1 LTHKSQERGIH
12 EHVGI
17 GNDLPTLA
25 ACWHERSAH
34 NTIDHLDLV
43 GWSVGTFISA
53 FWESPSLCTF
63 CGGLSIISGT
73 LSSTTFCHCTF
84 RDRLECVSSSLSRNA
99 PAISYCQI
107 WSLLSFFLSLRT
119 AVSLYNRNE
128 PSTQHPSTKPPS
140 SRSSEHYCNTTHQRQ
155 LIVPKPQSLSATY
168 HAIIIT
174 SKLRHHL
181 LSQQY
186 TIAIPPTSAYS

>member
-1 LTHKSQERGIH
+1 MWESGTISQ
-12 EHVGI
+12 
-17 GNDLPTLA
+17 
-25 ACWHERSAH
+25 
-34 NTIDHLDLV
+34 HLRLV
-43 GWSVGTFISA
+43 GTNDRHTTLLIILISLARWSVGTSISA

-63 CGGLSIISGT
+63 CGGLSIIPGT
-73 LSSTTFCHCTF
+73 LSSTSFCHCTF

-140 SRSSEHYCNTTHQRQ
+140 SQSSEHHCNTTHQRH
-155 LIVPKPQSLSATY
+155 S
-168 HAIIIT
+168 
-174 SKLRHHL
+174 
-181 LSQQY
+181 
-186 TIAIPPTSAYS
+186 